1 MDKNRIVYYIY
12 IKNAKKL
19 TKYFNVLFS
28 VIKYQLNFKR
38 IKTYY
43 HDIGKFK
50 SLN

>member
-1 MDKNRIVYYIY
+1 MDKSRIDYYIY
-12 IKNAKKL
+12 SKNVTKL

-38 IKTYY
+38 TKTYY

-50 SLN
+50 